1 MSSQMEKLSG
11 WCHSLCRI
19 SSIAQAQRA
28 SQIISCPHQKLLP
41 WCQWRPQ
48 SKPEIWVS
56 VPFHTFAC
64 KHHKH
69 GLGLSLVWQ
78 SEEILSSSEHQ
89 SALHFIYKLLSLNS
103 SVFSIGWFLATNLS
117 LEWFPLTAVHVWVK
131 TIISMTLFLIVF
143 YNCLVRNRIRQKGYF
158 L

>member
-41 WCQWRPQ
+41 WCQW
-48 SKPEIWVS
+48 KLEIWVS
-56 VPFHTFAC
+56 VPFHTLWC

-69 GLGLSLVWQ
+69 GLGLFLVLTIPNL
-78 SEEILSSSEHQ
+78 SFLPLNTKVLYILFTSCY
-89 SALHFIYKLLSLNS
+89 LWMP
-103 SVFSIGWFLATNLS
+103 SVFSIGWFLPTNLS
-117 LEWFPLTAVHVWVK
+117 LEWFPLSAVHVWVK
-131 TIISMTLFLIVF
+131 TITSMTLILIVF
-143 YNCLVRNRIRQKGYF
+143 YNCLFRNRIR
-158 L
+158 

>member
-69 GLGLSLVWQ
+69 GLGLFLVWQ

-89 SALHFIYKLLSLNS
+89 SALHFIYKLLSLN
-103 SVFSIGWFLATNLS
+103 VFSLFYWLIFS
-117 LEWFPLTAVHVWVK
+117 YKPLLGVVSSNCCSCMSKNHNQYDF
-131 TIISMTLFLIVF
+131 IHHCILQLFGPKQ
-143 YNCLVRNRIRQKGYF
+143 N
-158 L
+158 